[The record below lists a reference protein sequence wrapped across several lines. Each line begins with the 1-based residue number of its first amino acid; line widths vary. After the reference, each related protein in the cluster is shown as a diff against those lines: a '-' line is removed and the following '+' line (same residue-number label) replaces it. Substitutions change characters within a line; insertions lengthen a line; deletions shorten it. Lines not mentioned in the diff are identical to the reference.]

1 MKEIKMRR
9 YQNLLTVSGLGVIIF
24 GLWTVLK
31 TILLLFLQEDMVD
44 DLPDGLFYR
53 VLFFTLIG
61 GVLLI
66 DFLIRLFVGLSA
78 RAEGFG
84 KKKGYGYI
92 VVAILIAIA
101 SLASLVLIFFDTA
114 DRSILELIVSFIV
127 EATSMIA
134 TVELGIRL
142 NPDEA
147 AAIIHHMGAFGL
159 SGRALDEF
167 DAALDAFP
175 GPIIATHTADWLASR
190 LDESGDW
197 SDMRSE
203 VPNV

>member
-84 KKKGYGYI
+84 KKKGYGY
-92 VVAILIAIA
+92 VVIAILMALA
-101 SLASLVLIFFDTA
+101 SLTSLVLIFFDTNEQ
-114 DRSILELIVSFIV
+114 SLWELIVSVIV
-127 EATSMIA
+127 EATSLVVTIELLVA
-134 TVELGIRL
+134 AFTVKKLKKELG
-142 NPDEA
+142 
-147 AAIIHHMGAFGL
+147 
-159 SGRALDEF
+159 
-167 DAALDAFP
+167 
-175 GPIIATHTADWLASR
+175 
-190 LDESGDW
+190 
-197 SDMRSE
+197 E
-203 VPNV
+203 VS

>member
-24 GLWTVLK
+24 GLWTALK

-134 TVELGIRL
+134 TVELL
-142 NPDEA
+142 VA
-147 AAIIHHMGAFGL
+147 AFTVKKLKKELG
-159 SGRALDEF
+159 
-167 DAALDAFP
+167 
-175 GPIIATHTADWLASR
+175 
-190 LDESGDW
+190 
-197 SDMRSE
+197 E
-203 VPNV
+203 V

>member
-31 TILLLFLQEDMVD
+31 TILLLFLQEDMLD

-53 VLFFTLIG
+53 VLFFTLVG

-101 SLASLVLIFFDTA
+101 SLASLVLIFFDIA

-134 TVELGIRL
+134 TVELL
-142 NPDEA
+142 VA
-147 AAIIHHMGAFGL
+147 AFTVKKLKKELG
-159 SGRALDEF
+159 
-167 DAALDAFP
+167 
-175 GPIIATHTADWLASR
+175 
-190 LDESGDW
+190 
-197 SDMRSE
+197 E
-203 VPNV
+203 V

>member
-31 TILLLFLQEDMVD
+31 TILLLFLQEDLVD

-101 SLASLVLIFFDTA
+101 SLVSLVLIFFDTA

-134 TVELGIRL
+134 TVELL
-142 NPDEA
+142 VA
-147 AAIIHHMGAFGL
+147 AFTVKKLKKELG
-159 SGRALDEF
+159 
-167 DAALDAFP
+167 
-175 GPIIATHTADWLASR
+175 
-190 LDESGDW
+190 
-197 SDMRSE
+197 E
-203 VPNV
+203 V

>member
-114 DRSILELIVSFIV
+114 DRSVLELIVSFIV

-134 TVELGIRL
+134 TVELL
-142 NPDEA
+142 VA
-147 AAIIHHMGAFGL
+147 AFTVKKLKKELG
-159 SGRALDEF
+159 
-167 DAALDAFP
+167 
-175 GPIIATHTADWLASR
+175 
-190 LDESGDW
+190 
-197 SDMRSE
+197 E
-203 VPNV
+203 V